1 MQVAVSRAPADDCIA
16 RGRAPLMSAIAV
28 LSLAGVIVSAFS
40 LDRHYATSKSSFC
53 DIGQSFNCDLVN
65 RSAYSTL
72 FGVPVALIGVVGYL
86 VVLCLATVYRQKA
99 EAPLFLAVA
108 SALGLTF
115 ALYLTY
121 VEAHV
126 LGVWCILC
134 LSSLTLIL
142 AIALLS
148 GIVAVNS
155 RRRA

>member
-1 MQVAVSRAPADDCIA
+1 MAVSQAPADDLTA
-16 RGRAPLMSAIAV
+16 RRRRRLMSAIALV
-28 LSLAGVIVSAFS
+28 SLAGVIVSAIS
-40 LDRHYATSKSSFC
+40 LDHHFATSKSSFC

-86 VVLCLATVYRQKA
+86 VLLSLATVYRQKA
-99 EAPLFLAVA
+99 EALVLLAIT

-121 VEAHV
+121 IEAHV

-142 AIALLS
+142 AIAVLS
-148 GIVAVNS
+148 GIVARKTS
-155 RRRA
+155 GRA